1 LSTVVALVYT
11 QAMLKTG
18 AEAASTAMSIVDL
31 AVLVSA
37 LQVELVS
44 VNSRLH
50 EREIE
55 IGALR
60 ETLVNLTHENQ
71 LLMRRLCGNKTE
83 RMRTSELQLALGSL
97 LDEDTQL
104 QKQLDEAVSN
114 AAADQPVDGTPSGPS
129 ETTNPRETTKAKP
142 QGRRDLLA
150 SGLPQVS
157 LEVLDPEL
165 EKTAKRIGFE
175 RSLQLMHIR
184 GGFKVLVKLT
194 AKYELSGKD
203 GPTVL
208 GVETPKTLF
217 PRGILHSSAV
227 AHIVVQKFALGVPHH
242 RLEQHLQDQGVELG
256 RGMMCRYVE
265 EAGNALG
272 ATIVHAMWRDAID
285 NGCIISTDATSA
297 LVQPSKSKGEPRQA
311 CKKAHF
317 FTAVVDADHV
327 LFAYA
332 ERHTQAF
339 VQKLF
344 HGFNG
349 FLQCDAHSVYDILE
363 RGPCRQR
370 MLLDSG
376 EHDEDEKRISLVG
389 CWAHCRRYFFEAAI
403 CRYPVGVQGLTR
415 IRAIYA
421 ADNAF
426 AGMPSAKRKLMRAE
440 HVRPLMES
448 FFEWVDQARTAAH
461 GRDLA
466 TKALGYAFN
475 QKLELLRVLN
485 DARLPLDNTRSERSL
500 RKIVVGRKNWMFY
513 GSDTHAE
520 SAAAIFSIIA
530 SCRLHAIDPQ
540 QYLEEVLR
548 VLPYWPPQRYLELA
562 PNRWAATR
570 AKLRHDEL
578 AAHLSAFTIPVA

>member
-1 LSTVVALVYT
+1 MHGGSSDRNSVSALSIADI
-11 QAMLKTG
+11 
-18 AEAASTAMSIVDL
+18 AAA
-31 AVLVSA
+31 VSA
-37 LQVELVS
+37 LQSELLGVKTQM
-44 VNSRLH
+44 
-50 EREIE
+50 RESE
-55 IGALR
+55 AQNASLR
-60 ETLVNLTHENQ
+60 ETIVELTHENQ
-71 LLMRRLCGNKTE
+71 LLKRRIYGNKTE
-83 RMRTSELQLALGSL
+83 RTQTSELQLALGSL
-97 LDEDTQL
+97 LDEEKQL

-114 AAADQPVDGTPSGPS
+114 AAAASKDGDGSSSSPS
-129 ETTNPRETTKAKP
+129 EKTKAKP
-142 QGRRDLLA
+142 KGRRDLLA
-150 SGLPQVS
+150 SGLPQVP
-157 LEVLDPEL
+157 LEILDPEL

-175 RSLQLMHIR
+175 RSLHLMHIR

-194 AKYELSGKD
+194 AKYEVLGKD
-203 GPTVL
+203 GPKVL
-208 GVETPKTLF
+208 GVEAPRTLF

-227 AHIVVQKFALGVPHH
+227 AHIVVQKFSLGVPHY
-242 RLEQHLQDQGVELG
+242 RLEQHLQAQSVELG

-272 ATIVHAMWRDAID
+272 ATIVHAMWQDALE

-297 LVQPSKSKGEPRQA
+297 LVQPIKGKGDAEPRQA

-344 HGFNG
+344 HGFSG

-363 RGPCRQR
+363 RGPPTQ
-370 MLLDSG
+370 DDDG
-376 EHDEDEKRISLVG
+376 ISLVG

-403 CRYPVGVQGLTR
+403 CKYPIGIQGLMR

-421 ADNAF
+421 ADEAF
-426 AGMPSAKRKLMRAE
+426 GRLPPAKRKLLRAE
-440 HVRPLMES
+440 HIRPLMES
-448 FFEWVDQARTAAH
+448 LFEWVEQARATAQ

-475 QKLELLRVLN
+475 QKQQLLRVLE
-485 DARLPLDNTRSERSL
+485 DGRLPLDNTRSERSL

-540 QYLEEVLR
+540 QYLDEVLR
-548 VLPYWPPQRYLELA
+548 VLPYWPKERYLELA
-562 PNRWAATR
+562 PKLWATTR
-570 AKLRHDEL
+570 ARLRADEL
-578 AAHLSAFTIPVA
+578 AAPMGAFTIPAA